1 MLDKKELEKEIEK
14 NIKNIGYCDEKSLSF
29 EGEILKELYLKE
41 LNLGTSR
48 NAISKDVE
56 NIYLNRINLILIQI
70 K

>member
-41 LNLGTSR
+41 LNLGTIVQKVQEKR
-48 NAISKDVE
+48 KNV
-56 NIYLNRINLILIQI
+56 ILIQI